1 MMRRR
6 AFLGSIVLGAL
17 AVSRRAAADAPA
29 IGIDARLAAIAQAR
43 AGLTTLQGPFTQT
56 KTIGLMATQIKSSG
70 TMYLERPAKLRW
82 ELAAPDSV
90 VYWMLPAG
98 LAYKG
103 RNGQGS
109 LPVTDRM
116 APQLADMKA
125 FLGGDLGSLKAR
137 YELRELPADAGAGGA
152 VSIEATPK
160 IAEGARFKQVV
171 LTLDPDLVR
180 PRKIVLVEGAKDK
193 TEILFGELKK
203 NAPIDPALMTGP

>member
-6 AFLGSIVLGAL
+6 AFLGTIALGAL
-17 AVSRRAAADAPA
+17 ALARRAAADAPT
-29 IGIDARLAAIAQAR
+29 IDARLAAIAQAR

-56 KTIGLMATQIKSSG
+56 KTIGLMATQLKSSG
-70 TMYLERPAKLRW
+70 TMWLERPSKLRW

-125 FLGGDLGSLKAR
+125 FLGGDLASLKAR
-137 YELRELPADAGAGGA
+137 YDLRELPADGGMVTIDGQTWDTSIWRDSKTDRSLVA
-152 VSIEATPK
+152 VPK
-160 IAEGARFKQVV
+160 ARRGTKGHDDAVV
-171 LTLDPDLVR
+171 VSFTFVDGD
-180 PRKIVLVEGAKDK
+180 
-193 TEILFGELKK
+193 
-203 NAPIDPALMTGP
+203 

>member
-6 AFLGSIVLGAL
+6 AFLGTIALGAL
-17 AVSRRAAADAPA
+17 ALARRAAADAPT
-29 IGIDARLAAIAQAR
+29 IDARLAAIAQAR

-56 KTIGLMATQIKSSG
+56 KTIGLMATQLKSSG
-70 TMYLERPAKLRW
+70 TMWLERPSKLRW

-125 FLGGDLGSLKAR
+125 FLGGDLASLKAR
-137 YELRELPADAGAGGA
+137 YDLRELPADGGM
-152 VSIEATPK
+152 VTIEATPK
-160 IAEGARFKQVV
+160 TAEGARFKQVL

-180 PRKIVLVEGAKDK
+180 PKKIVLVEGAKDK
-193 TEILFGELKK
+193 TEIVFGELKK
-203 NAPIDPALMTGP
+203 NAPIDPGLMAGP